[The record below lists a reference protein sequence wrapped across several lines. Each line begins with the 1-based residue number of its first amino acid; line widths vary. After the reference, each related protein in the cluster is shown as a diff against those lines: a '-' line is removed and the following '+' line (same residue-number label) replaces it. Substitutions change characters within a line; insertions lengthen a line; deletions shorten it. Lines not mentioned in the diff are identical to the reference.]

1 LEEGVC
7 AEAGPVSASERGQK
21 ITISVPVVP
30 TVQNVQAVNQKY
42 EVTVTENQTTS
53 RALDGVKI
61 LAFEQVL
68 SGPFATCLLAD
79 MGAEVIKVERPGVG
93 DVIRSWDSVV
103 KGLSSGYVW
112 LNRNKRSLTVDVKK
126 EIGREILQELAKKSD
141 IFFENYAPGVAE
153 RLGLGYHKLSEINPR
168 LIYCSLSGYGQDGPY
183 RDVKAYDLLI
193 QGEGGIIATTGYPD
207 KPARAGIAIADIASG
222 MYAAIGILLALYQRE
237 KTGQGQL
244 IDVSM
249 LDSIVSWL
257 GYFPHHYWHAGEEPA
272 RVGMRHHYVTP
283 YGPYLA
289 GDGEYVNLAVAS
301 ASDWEIFCKKVIEK
315 PELLKD
321 PRFATVEGRRK
332 NRGLLEEMIE
342 NIFLE
347 KDHKHW
353 LEQLK
358 KAELPHGIVRGIA
371 QVLAHPQVAARKLI
385 REAES
390 PVGKVPVI
398 ANALK
403 LSRSEARYDRIP
415 ALGEDNEAILREL
428 GYDATAIETLRLER
442 VI

>member
-1 LEEGVC
+1 M
-7 AEAGPVSASERGQK
+7 AEAAS
-21 ITISVPVVP
+21 P
-30 TVQNVQAVNQKY
+30 
-42 EVTVTENQTTS
+42 S

-103 KGLSSGYVW
+103 QGLSSGYVW

-126 EIGREILQELAKKSD
+126 EAGRDLLQRLAGRSD
-141 IFFENYAPGVAE
+141 IFFENYAPGVAG
-153 RLGLGYHKLSEINPR
+153 RLGLGYERLSEINPR

-222 MYAAIGILLALYQRE
+222 MYAAIGILMALYQRE
-237 KTGQGQL
+237 RTGQGQF

-289 GDGEYVNLAVAS
+289 GDGQYVNLAVAS
-301 ASDWEIFCKKVIEK
+301 ASDWELFCREVIER
-315 PELLKD
+315 PELLQD
-321 PRFATVEGRRK
+321 PRFATVQGRRK
-332 NRGLLEEMIE
+332 NRDVLEETIE

-347 KDHKHW
+347 KDHQYW
-353 LEQLK
+353 LERLK

-371 QVLAHPQVAARKLI
+371 QVLAHPQVVARKLI

-390 PVGKVPVI
+390 PVGRVPVI

-403 LSRSEARYDRIP
+403 MSASEARYERIP
-415 ALGEDNEAILREL
+415 GLGENNEAILKEL
-428 GYDATAIETLRLER
+428 GYDASDIESLKRDK

>member
-1 LEEGVC
+1 MVTNQQ
-7 AEAGPVSASERGQK
+7 PV
-21 ITISVPVVP
+21 
-30 TVQNVQAVNQKY
+30 
-42 EVTVTENQTTS
+42 

-68 SGPFATCLLAD
+68 AGPFATCLLAD

-126 EIGREILQELAKKSD
+126 EKGKEILRELAKKSD
-141 IFFENYAPGVAE
+141 IFFENYAPGVAG
-153 RLGLGYHKLSEINPR
+153 RLGVGYDTLSELNPR
-168 LIYCSLSGYGQDGPY
+168 LIYCSISGYGQDGPY

-237 KTGQGQL
+237 KTGEGQF

-301 ASDWEIFCKKVIEK
+301 ASDWEIFCRKVIEK
-315 PELLKD
+315 PELLED
-321 PRFATVEGRRK
+321 RRFATVAGRRK
-332 NRGLLEEMIE
+332 NRVVLEETIE
-342 NIFLE
+342 NIFLGR
-347 KDHKHW
+347 DHNHW

-358 KAELPHGIVRGIA
+358 KAELPHGVVRGIA

-403 LSRSEARYDRIP
+403 MSASEARYDRIP
-415 ALGEDNEAILREL
+415 ALGEQTEPILKEL
-428 GYDATAIETLRLER
+428 GYDESAINALRR
-442 VI
+442 DKVI

>member
-1 LEEGVC
+1 MGIQRLHGLNNFKRKEV
-7 AEAGPVSASERGQK
+7 
-21 ITISVPVVP
+21 
-30 TVQNVQAVNQKY
+30 NVADQANP
-42 EVTVTENQTTS
+42 S

-79 MGAEVIKVERPGVG
+79 MGAEVVKIERPGAG

-126 EIGREILQELAKKSD
+126 RKGVEILQELARRSD
-141 IFFENYAPGVAE
+141 IFFENYAPGVAA
-153 RLGLGYHKLSEINPR
+153 RLGLGYEELSGINPR

-193 QGEGGIIATTGYPD
+193 QGEAGIIATTGYPD

-237 KTGQGQL
+237 KSGEGQL

-249 LDSIVSWL
+249 FDSIVSWL
-257 GYFPHHYWHAGEEPA
+257 GYFPHHFWHAGEEPA

-289 GDGEYVNLAVAS
+289 GDGQYVNLAVAS
-301 ASDWEIFCKKVIEK
+301 ASDWDVFCRRVIEK
-315 PELLKD
+315 PELLAD
-321 PRFATVEGRRK
+321 ARFATVEGRRK
-332 NRGLLEEMIE
+332 NRGELEQTIE
-342 NIFLE
+342 EIFLE
-347 KDHKHW
+347 HDHKHW

-371 QVLAHPQVAARKLI
+371 QVLAHPQAAARKLI
-385 REAES
+385 REAGS

-403 LSRSEARYDRIP
+403 MSGSAPRYDRIP
-415 ALGEDNEAILREL
+415 GLGEDSESILKEL
-428 GYDATAIETLRLER
+428 GYSAADVAGFRAEK

>member
-1 LEEGVC
+1 V
-7 AEAGPVSASERGQK
+7 A
-21 ITISVPVVP
+21 T
-30 TVQNVQAVNQKY
+30 NQ
-42 EVTVTENQTTS
+42 QTRPA

-93 DVIRSWDSVV
+93 DVIRGWDSVV
-103 KGLSSGYVW
+103 RGLSSGYVW
-112 LNRNKRSLTVDVKK
+112 LNRNKRSLTLDVKQEK
-126 EIGREILQELAKKSD
+126 GKAILQELAERSD
-141 IFFENYAPGVAE
+141 VFFENYAPGVAG
-153 RLGLGYHKLSEINPR
+153 RLGLGYEKLSELNPR

-207 KPARAGIAIADIASG
+207 KPARAGLAIVDIAAG
-222 MYAAIGILLALYQRE
+222 MYSAVGILLALYQRE
-237 KTGQGQL
+237 KTGRGQF

-301 ASDWEIFCKKVIEK
+301 ASDWEIFCRKVIEK
-315 PELLKD
+315 PDLLDD

-332 NRGLLEEMIE
+332 NRALLEESIE
-342 NIFLE
+342 NIFLGR
-347 KDHKHW
+347 DHNHW
-353 LEQLK
+353 LAQLK
-358 KAELPHGIVRGIA
+358 KAELPYGEVRGIA
-371 QVLAHPQVAARKLI
+371 QVLAHPQVAARRLI
-385 REAES
+385 READS

-403 LSRSEARYDRIP
+403 MSDSEARYERIP
-415 ALGEDNEAILREL
+415 GLGEDSEAILKEL
-428 GYDATAIETLRLER
+428 GYDANTIGQLRYDK

>member
-1 LEEGVC
+1 MRRRAIYFLRLKKTNNLTLNGVLVQKFKVQKFKARLEVIV
-7 AEAGPVSASERGQK
+7 ADKLKA
-21 ITISVPVVP
+21 
-30 TVQNVQAVNQKY
+30 
-42 EVTVTENQTTS
+42 S

-79 MGAEVIKVERPGVG
+79 MGAEVVKVERPGAG

-112 LNRNKRSLTVDVKK
+112 LNRNKRSLTIDVKK
-126 EIGREILQELAKKSD
+126 EKGREILQELAKRSD
-141 IFFENYAPGVAE
+141 IFFENYAPGVAA
-153 RLGLGYHKLSEINPR
+153 RLGLGYEKLSELNPR

-237 KTGQGQL
+237 KTGEGQL

-257 GYFPHHYWHAGEEPA
+257 GYFPHHYWHAGEERRGSACAIIMLRPTAPTLRAMVNTSISRWRA
-272 RVGMRHHYVTP
+272 RRTGKFFARRSSRNQM
-283 YGPYLA
+283 L
-289 GDGEYVNLAVAS
+289 D
-301 ASDWEIFCKKVIEK
+301 
-315 PELLKD
+315 D
-321 PRFATVEGRRK
+321 PRFKTVEGRRK
-332 NRGLLEEMIE
+332 NRSVLEETIE
-342 NIFLE
+342 NIFLTE
-347 KDHKHW
+347 DHKHW

-358 KAELPHGIVRGIA
+358 KPSCRTG
-371 QVLAHPQVAARKLI
+371 
-385 REAES
+385 
-390 PVGKVPVI
+390 
-398 ANALK
+398 
-403 LSRSEARYDRIP
+403 
-415 ALGEDNEAILREL
+415 
-428 GYDATAIETLRLER
+428 
-442 VI
+442 

>member
-1 LEEGVC
+1 M
-7 AEAGPVSASERGQK
+7 ASDSK
-21 ITISVPVVP
+21 P
-30 TVQNVQAVNQKY
+30 
-42 EVTVTENQTTS
+42 S

-126 EIGREILQELAKKSD
+126 ERGRKLLQELATKSD
-141 IFFENYAPGVAE
+141 IFFENYAPGVAA
-153 RLGLGYHKLSEINPR
+153 RSGLGYERLSELNPR

-237 KTGQGQL
+237 KTGQGQW

-301 ASDWEIFCKKVIEK
+301 ASDWEIFCRKVIEK
-315 PELLKD
+315 PEFLED
-321 PRFATVEGRRK
+321 PRFGTVEGRRK
-332 NRGLLEEMIE
+332 NRGLLEQTIE

-347 KDHKHW
+347 KDHKYW

-358 KAELPHGIVRGIA
+358 QAELPHGIVRGVA
-371 QVLAHPQVAARKLI
+371 QVLAHPQVAARRLI

-398 ANALK
+398 GNALK
-403 LSRSEARYDRIP
+403 MSASETRYDRIP

-428 GYDATAIETLRLER
+428 GYDAAAIESLKQEK

>member
-1 LEEGVC
+1 V
-7 AEAGPVSASERGQK
+7 AEIRKPSG
-21 ITISVPVVP
+21 
-30 TVQNVQAVNQKY
+30 
-42 EVTVTENQTTS
+42 
-53 RALDGVKI
+53 ALDGVKI

-112 LNRNKRSLTVDVKK
+112 LNRNKRSLTVDVKQTK
-126 EIGREILQELAKKSD
+126 GREIIQELAKRSD
-141 IFFENYAPGVAE
+141 IFFENYAPGVAS
-153 RLGLGYHKLSEINPR
+153 RLGIGYETLSGINPR

-237 KTGQGQL
+237 KTGAGQL

-257 GYFPHHYWHAGEEPA
+257 GYFPHHFWHAGEEPA

-289 GDGEYVNLAVAS
+289 GDGQYVNLAVAS
-301 ASDWEIFCKKVIEK
+301 AADWEVFCRKVIER
-315 PELLKD
+315 PELLED
-321 PRFATVEGRRK
+321 PRFATVEGRRR
-332 NRGLLEEMIE
+332 NRGELEEMIE
-342 NIFLE
+342 KLFLE

-353 LEQLK
+353 LERLK
-358 KAELPHGIVRGIA
+358 NAELPYGIVRGIA

-385 REAES
+385 REAAS
-390 PVGKVPVI
+390 PVGEVPVI

-403 LSRSEARYDRIP
+403 MSASEARYDRIP
-415 ALGEDNEAILREL
+415 GLGEDSEAILREL
-428 GYDATAIETLRLER
+428 GYDAEDTAKLRAEK

>member
-1 LEEGVC
+1 V
-7 AEAGPVSASERGQK
+7 AAKPA
-21 ITISVPVVP
+21 
-30 TVQNVQAVNQKY
+30 A
-42 EVTVTENQTTS
+42 
-53 RALDGVKI
+53 ALDGVKI

-79 MGAEVIKVERPGVG
+79 MGAEVVKIERPEVG
-93 DVIRSWDSVV
+93 DVIRGWDSVV
-103 KGLSSGYVW
+103 RGLSSGYVW

-126 EIGREILQELAKKSD
+126 EKGRDILHELANRSD
-141 IFFENYAPGVAE
+141 IFFENYAPGVAG
-153 RLGLGYHKLSEINPR
+153 RLGLGYEKLSELNPR

-207 KPARAGIAIADIASG
+207 KPARAGLAIADIAAG
-222 MYAAIGILLALYQRE
+222 MYSAIGILLALYQRE
-237 KTGQGQL
+237 KTGRGQF
-244 IDVSM
+244 IDISM

-301 ASDWEIFCKKVIEK
+301 ASDWETFCRQVIER
-315 PELLKD
+315 PELLAD
-321 PRFATVEGRRK
+321 PRFGTVEGRCK
-332 NRGLLEEMIE
+332 NRAVLEEWIE

-347 KDHKHW
+347 KDHNHW
-353 LEQLK
+353 LGQLK
-358 KAELPHGIVRGIA
+358 NADLPHGQVRGIA
-371 QVLAHPQVAARKLI
+371 QVLAHPQVVARKLI

-398 ANALK
+398 ANAVQM
-403 LSRSEARYDRIP
+403 SDSPARYDRIP
-415 ALGEDNEAILREL
+415 ALGEDSEAILHEL
-428 GYDATAIETLRLER
+428 GYDPKAIAQLRR
-442 VI
+442 DKII

>member
-1 LEEGVC
+1 M
-7 AEAGPVSASERGQK
+7 AEIRKPSG
-21 ITISVPVVP
+21 
-30 TVQNVQAVNQKY
+30 
-42 EVTVTENQTTS
+42 
-53 RALDGVKI
+53 ALDGVKI

-112 LNRNKRSLTVDVKK
+112 LNRNKRSLTVDVKQTK
-126 EIGREILQELAKKSD
+126 GREILQELAKRSD
-141 IFFENYAPGVAE
+141 IFFENYAPGVAG
-153 RLGLGYHKLSEINPR
+153 RLGIGYETLSGINPR

-237 KTGQGQL
+237 KTGAGQL

-257 GYFPHHYWHAGEEPA
+257 GYFPHHFWHAGEEPA

-289 GDGEYVNLAVAS
+289 GDGQYVNLAVAS
-301 ASDWEIFCKKVIEK
+301 AADWEVFCRKVIEK
-315 PELLKD
+315 PELLED
-321 PRFATVEGRRK
+321 PRFATVEGRRR
-332 NRGLLEEMIE
+332 NRGELEEMIE
-342 NIFLE
+342 KLFLE

-353 LEQLK
+353 LERLK
-358 KAELPHGIVRGIA
+358 NAELPYGIVRGIA

-385 REAES
+385 REAAS
-390 PVGKVPVI
+390 PVGEVPVI

-403 LSRSEARYDRIP
+403 MSASEARYDRIP
-415 ALGEDNEAILREL
+415 GLGEDSEAILREL
-428 GYDATAIETLRLER
+428 GYDAEDTAKLRAEK

>member
-1 LEEGVC
+1 M
-7 AEAGPVSASERGQK
+7 ASNSK
-21 ITISVPVVP
+21 
-30 TVQNVQAVNQKY
+30 A
-42 EVTVTENQTTS
+42 S

-68 SGPFATCLLAD
+68 SGPFATSLLAD
-79 MGAEVIKVERPGVG
+79 MGAEVIKVERPGRG

-126 EIGREILQELAKKSD
+126 AAGRKILQELAKRAD
-141 IFFENYAPGVAE
+141 IFFENYAPGVAG
-153 RLGLGYHKLSEINPR
+153 RLGLGYEQLSDLNPR

-237 KTGQGQL
+237 KTGEGQL

-283 YGPYLA
+283 YGPYIA

-301 ASDWEIFCKKVIEK
+301 VSDWESFCRKVIEK
-315 PELLKD
+315 PALLED

-332 NRGLLEEMIE
+332 NRGELEETIE
-342 NIFLE
+342 RVFLE
-347 KDHKHW
+347 HDHKHW
-353 LEQLK
+353 LHRLK
-358 KAELPHGIVRGIA
+358 EAELPHGIVRGIA
-371 QVLAHPQVAARKLI
+371 QVLAHPQVIARRLI
-385 REAES
+385 REVDS

-403 LSRSEARYDRIP
+403 MSASEARYDPIP
-415 ALGEDNEAILREL
+415 ELGADCEAVLGEI
-428 GYDATAIETLRLER
+428 GYSIEEIATLRSEK